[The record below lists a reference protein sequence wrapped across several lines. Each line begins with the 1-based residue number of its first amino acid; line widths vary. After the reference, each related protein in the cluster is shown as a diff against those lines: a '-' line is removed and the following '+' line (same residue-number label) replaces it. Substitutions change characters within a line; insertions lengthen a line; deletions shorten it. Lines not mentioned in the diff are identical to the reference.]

1 MLSISNLIF
10 NIAPFT
16 KLLHKRMSARV
27 KVRFGRMH
35 FATDLTQ
42 DLVSK
47 NERFKCKKYLLCNVF
62 STGYSLFHIIDR
74 FLAADIHD

>member
-1 MLSISNLIF
+1 MLMSQCLNTGNVMLSISNAIL
-10 NIAPFT
+10 
-16 KLLHKRMSARV
+16 KKKRL
-27 KVRFGRMH
+27 GRMH

-47 NERFKCKKYLLCNVF
+47 NERFKCKKYLLEVVVQCVF
-62 STGYSLFHIIDR
+62 YKVSLFHIIDR

>member
-1 MLSISNLIF
+1 MLSISNAIL
-10 NIAPFT
+10 
-16 KLLHKRMSARV
+16 KKKRL
-27 KVRFGRMH
+27 GRMH

-47 NERFKCKKYLLCNVF
+47 NERFKYKKYLLEVVVQCVF
-62 STGYSLFHIIDR
+62 YKVSLFHIIDR

>member
-1 MLSISNLIF
+1 MF
-10 NIAPFT
+10 
-16 KLLHKRMSARV
+16 ARV

-47 NERFKCKKYLLCNVF
+47 NERFKCKKYLLEVVVQCFLQV
-62 STGYSLFHIIDR
+62 SLFHIIDR